1 MMINRVSRKD
11 PRFLPNRSGLRPC
24 GSGKILAQCCRRF
37 DGVVFKEPSAIRP
50 PGLPTGYSHPRCYLG
65 FTQNCCTKISGEKAY
80 ARGSGG
86 STCCG
91 ECGPALLSGLA
102 DQHLVGNRGDAG
114 ADAEESIESCVPC
127 AAPIE
132 AEHELIEVVLQVCP
146 SQAVVNAQAPA
157 LEV

>member
-1 MMINRVSRKD
+1 MVVN
-11 PRFLPNRSGLRPC
+11 LPEYIASG
-24 GSGKILAQCCRRF
+24 
-37 DGVVFKEPSAIRP
+37 
-50 PGLPTGYSHPRCYLG
+50 
-65 FTQNCCTKISGEKAY
+65 TKLKAY

-102 DQHLVGNRGDAG
+102 DQHLVGNRSGAG
-114 ADAEESIESCVPC
+114 ADAEESIERCVPC

-132 AEHELIEVVLQVCP
+132 AEHELIQVVLKVCP
-146 SQAVVNAQAPA
+146 SQAVVNAQAPT

>member
-1 MMINRVSRKD
+1 MWKGQRGIHRTPEHVV
-11 PRFLPNRSGLRPC
+11 
-24 GSGKILAQCCRRF
+24 ILF
-37 DGVVFKEPSAIRP
+37 
-50 PGLPTGYSHPRCYLG
+50 
-65 FTQNCCTKISGEKAY
+65 KAY

-114 ADAEESIESCVPC
+114 ADAEESIEGCVPC

>member
-1 MMINRVSRKD
+1 MST
-11 PRFLPNRSGLRPC
+11 F
-24 GSGKILAQCCRRF
+24 RRCSSNTSIAKHASSSF
-37 DGVVFKEPSAIRP
+37 GI
-50 PGLPTGYSHPRCYLG
+50 
-65 FTQNCCTKISGEKAY
+65 QQKAY

-91 ECGPALLSGLA
+91 ECGPALLSSLA

-114 ADAEESIESCVPC
+114 ADAEESIEGCVPC

-132 AEHELIEVVLQVCP
+132 AEHEFIEVVLQVCP

>member
-1 MMINRVSRKD
+1 MVS
-11 PRFLPNRSGLRPC
+11 NVIGAAIGLVAA
-24 GSGKILAQCCRRF
+24 LASVH
-37 DGVVFKEPSAIRP
+37 GVLANDCSKGVFKSDVNGT
-50 PGLPTGYSHPRCYLG
+50 PGQIGSSY
-65 FTQNCCTKISGEKAY
+65 KAY

-114 ADAEESIESCVPC
+114 ADAEESIEGCVPC